1 MHCFVKH
8 CAVYSHIYPL
18 AHALIHSLTLSIN
31 HSLTH
36 SLSLSA
42 THSFIH
48 SLTLA
53 LSLAL
58 SHYLM
63 NDTTPKYTICQHIC
77 IQSVNKQELCTQTC
91 TEVLTRTYMY
101 TSIDIYTNTNTR
113 TMSSVCMGSTYEEDC
128 EEGDDIILCDGCN
141 AEAHIRCL
149 NMKVVCYVYVLLFA
163 CNDTLCHVRPIFTDR
178 FP

>member
-1 MHCFVKH
+1 M
-8 CAVYSHIYPL
+8 CAL
-18 AHALIHSLTLSIN
+18 LCQALCSLFTHLSPCSRS

-36 SLSLSA
+36 SRSLSLFGESIP
-42 THSFIH
+42 HQS
-48 SLTLA
+48 
-53 LSLAL
+53 
-58 SHYLM
+58 
-63 NDTTPKYTICQHIC
+63 

-101 TSIDIYTNTNTR
+101 TNIDIYTNTNTR